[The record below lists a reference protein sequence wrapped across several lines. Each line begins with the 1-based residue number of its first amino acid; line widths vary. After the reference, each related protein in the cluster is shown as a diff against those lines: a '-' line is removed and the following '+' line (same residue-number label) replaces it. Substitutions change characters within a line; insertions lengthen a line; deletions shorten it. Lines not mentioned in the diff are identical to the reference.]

1 MYNIERE
8 KKQKQKK
15 NCYNWHD
22 SVVRDDAVD
31 NEAEEADE
39 KENET
44 PQSSETATVKFGQPD
59 PSESS
64 VEKSGAENPKPT
76 PRTQPLQQREKTS
89 LSLGSLGS
97 GKSARM
103 KKQEAEVRRSL

>member
-8 KKQKQKK
+8 KTKKQK
-15 NCYNWHD
+15 NCYNWHG

-44 PQSSETATVKFGQPD
+44 RQSSETATVKFGQPD

-76 PRTQPLQQREKTS
+76 PRTQQPQREKTS

-103 KKQEAEVRRSL
+103 KKQEAEVRHSL